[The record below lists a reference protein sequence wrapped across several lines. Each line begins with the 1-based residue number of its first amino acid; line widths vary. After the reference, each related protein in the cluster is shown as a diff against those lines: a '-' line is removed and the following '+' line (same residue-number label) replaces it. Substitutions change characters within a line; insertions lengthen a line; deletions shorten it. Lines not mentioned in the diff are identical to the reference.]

1 MRALKEENAAACKY
15 LEEGGF
21 SGSLTGRPHSKISF
35 DQVIKMTINKS
46 CKDVGGLSGDTGNP
60 GATQR
65 WARTHHHIV
74 ALREH
79 QNKKIKKKTILKH
92 VGLGPDRMEHHEAD
106 VRNIRTCINTWLPDM
121 RQHGH
126 PITNFASGEIAT
138 DEMINDSIDLKN
150 TGEVA
155 RNEFIQ

>member
-1 MRALKEENAAACKY
+1 
-15 LEEGGF
+15 
-21 SGSLTGRPHSKISF
+21 
-35 DQVIKMTINKS
+35 
-46 CKDVGGLSGDTGNP
+46 
-60 GATQR
+60 
-65 WARTHHHIV
+65 
-74 ALREH
+74 
-79 QNKKIKKKTILKH
+79 
-92 VGLGPDRMEHHEAD
+92 MEHHEAD
-106 VRNIRTCINTWLPDM
+106 VRNIRTCINTWLPDL